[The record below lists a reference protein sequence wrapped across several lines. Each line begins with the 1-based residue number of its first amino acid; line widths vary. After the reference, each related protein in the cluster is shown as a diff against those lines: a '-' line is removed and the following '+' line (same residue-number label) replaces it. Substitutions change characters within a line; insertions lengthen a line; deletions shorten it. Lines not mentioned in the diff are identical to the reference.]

1 MTYRCINSDCGRSFP
16 RQVNFCPFCGT
27 RQAATARRP
36 GTAAAAG
43 QPSAA
48 PTIAPSVA
56 PTVAPTVA
64 PAAQPP
70 RRPVNVGKQAA
81 AGGIKPERYAPHD
94 LPPEIE
100 LDSAPEDNAP
110 AMTPEQIA
118 TLQSRLNRA
127 RGVAADAA
135 APHATAAGS
144 GAAGSAGAGV
154 AGSAAAAAAGT
165 PKGARP
171 AGAAQASTA
180 GGAGGTA
187 GTASTAGTGGKP
199 PAPGAAR
206 PQAKPPLR
214 EPIGLG
220 TWLLVAM
227 ILAVIWYLA
236 KPANKEERIAARVE
250 QAEKLTAECRLDDAR
265 AELASLR
272 ADKAPAAQ
280 VRRVNDAIT
289 GAVLGCEKKRQRA
302 KAWAELKPVLENA
315 VEKSP
320 QAGALDNAD
329 SRLAAFSRK
338 WGADDDTRDWDK
350 RIDGKKAER
359 LLDEADAC
367 LQHSDR
373 ACLEAKL
380 LAAERYKR
388 PELEERI
395 RTLRESL
402 SRLLEAT
409 VLEQKTP
416 PAIAIDP
423 PRAVPAPPVITTSP
437 QTAQASQQARKIL
450 ADAERELSQGNY
462 KGAMDKAE
470 ICATMIDVGNRECLG
485 LKQRAE
491 RLNREMLRCV
501 ASGADWINDRCQ
513 P

>member
-27 RQAATARRP
+27 RQAAATARRP

-43 QPSAA
+43 QSSAA
-48 PTIAPSVA
+48 PTIAPNAA
-56 PTVAPTVA
+56 PTVAPTA
-64 PAAQPP
+64 PPP
-70 RRPVNVGKQAA
+70 RRPANVGKQAA
-81 AGGIKPERYAPHD
+81 ASGIKPERYAPQD

-118 TLQSRLNRA
+118 TLQARLNRA
-127 RGVAADAA
+127 RGVSPDADADAA
-135 APHATAAGS
+135 TPN
-144 GAAGSAGAGV
+144 
-154 AGSAAAAAAGT
+154 AAAAGT
-165 PKGARP
+165 AAAAATGTAKGGRP
-171 AGAAQASTA
+171 AVAQASTA
-180 GGAGGTA
+180 GGAVGTA
-187 GTASTAGTGGKP
+187 GMGGKP
-199 PAPGAAR
+199 PPPGAAR
-206 PQAKPPLR
+206 PQATPPLR

-250 QAEKLTAECRLDDAR
+250 QAEKLTVECKLDDAR

-280 VRRVNDAIT
+280 IRRVNDAIT

-315 VEKSP
+315 VERSP

-329 SRLAAFSRK
+329 SRLAAFARK

-367 LQHSDR
+367 LQRADR

-409 VLEQKTP
+409 VLEQKAP
-416 PAIAIDP
+416 PAIANDP
-423 PRAVPAPPVITTSP
+423 PRGVPPPLVITTSP

-491 RLNREMLRCV
+491 RLNRDMLRCV

>member
-1 MTYRCINSDCGRSFP
+1 M
-16 RQVNFCPFCGT
+16 
-27 RQAATARRP
+27 
-36 GTAAAAG
+36 
-43 QPSAA
+43 
-48 PTIAPSVA
+48 
-56 PTVAPTVA
+56 
-64 PAAQPP
+64 
-70 RRPVNVGKQAA
+70 GKQAVA
-81 AGGIKPERYAPHD
+81 SGIKPERYAPHD

-118 TLQSRLNRA
+118 TLQARLNRA
-127 RGVAADAA
+127 RGASPDADAA
-135 APHATAAGS
+135 TRNAAAAGTAAAGTAGAGTATPHAAAAGS
-144 GAAGSAGAGV
+144 GAGSSAGAGV
-154 AGSAAAAAAGT
+154 AGSAAAAAGT
-165 PKGARP
+165 AKGGRP
-171 AGAAQASTA
+171 AAAAQASTT

-187 GTASTAGTGGKP
+187 GMGGKP
-199 PAPGAAR
+199 PPAGAAR

-250 QAEKLTAECRLDDAR
+250 QAEKLTAECKLDDAR

-272 ADKAPAAQ
+272 SDKAPAAQ
-280 VRRVNDAIT
+280 IRRVNDAIT

-315 VEKSP
+315 VERSP

-329 SRLAAFSRK
+329 SRLAAFAKK

-367 LQHSDR
+367 QQRSDR

-380 LAAERYKR
+380 LAAERFKR

-402 SRLLEAT
+402 SRLLETT
-409 VLEQKTP
+409 VLEQKAP
-416 PAIAIDP
+416 PAIANDP
-423 PRAVPAPPVITTSP
+423 PRAVPPPPVITTSP

-491 RLNREMLRCV
+491 RLNRDMLRCV